1 MPLIQ
6 SIPKRHSD
14 DLEFFQILQEI
25 RLSQVTSETWEKL
38 HEKLNS
44 SSNVS
49 PLETTY
55 IMEYHYIVDITIIN
69 QLPIDEDDQPFISI
83 AEDKLNEKLWDIK

>member
-1 MPLIQ
+1 MPLIL

-25 RLSQVTSETWEKL
+25 RFNQITSETWEKL
-38 HEKLNS
+38 YEKLNA
-44 SSNVS
+44 SSNINS

-55 IMEYHYIVDITIIN
+55 IMGYRYVVDMINETIIN
-69 QLPIDEDDQPFISI
+69 QLPIDEND
-83 AEDKLNEKLWDIK
+83 